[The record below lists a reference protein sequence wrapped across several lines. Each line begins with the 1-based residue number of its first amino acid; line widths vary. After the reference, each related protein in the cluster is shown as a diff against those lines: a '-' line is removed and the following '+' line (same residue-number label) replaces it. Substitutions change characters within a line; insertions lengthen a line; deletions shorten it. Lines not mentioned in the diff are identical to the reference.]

1 MKKVGRLFLAFILT
15 FALAIPTS
23 LQWSNTVSAAQIKE
37 VEAHGELFKN
47 DHKSKSWKSNGSDVR
62 LDLWF
67 DIAGDLDLDKFKA
80 TIKLQKKD
88 NSGKFKDTNLIYK
101 GVKPKGKDVKQK
113 FEFRGLEKGQ
123 IYRIYIDGYDHSYW
137 INNRVSY
144 ELHTISTPTNEYE
157 LTPHYSFNR
166 DGNDVLKFTINKT
179 KTNQDHN
186 LQFDGKVKYTI
197 KPDVGESVSQDA
209 IDISSKDDER
219 KIPISKF
226 TDDHLPAKKEAN
238 DSNTPKTKISV
249 TYVGKIDKL
258 DKDAVKYK
266 ITKDFT
272 ISQYKKTVKIDTK
285 QAGDKLNVSSKVNLG
300 DGVKDRKW
308 TIELLKKKDDGTAG
322 SPLKTKKPNDQ
333 NQSAKTFF
341 EHTDFGGDKKAIVKA
356 TYSGKMYSN
365 YPANDRKRAPRH
377 ISLYTASKTKNV
389 DAPPKPQDNSGNIGG
404 NNNGGSNN
412 GGGNNNGGNN
422 NGGNNNGGNKGGKN
436 EEKVNEDATI
446 DIKSKILEDDKV
458 EIKATLK
465 KVDDPKGTW
474 KLKFNDGETKTYE
487 EEKGSITK
495 TFSTK
500 NIEKDKVKFTAKFT
514 GKDSK
519 GKINVTKTEE
529 IKVKEEKDD
538 DQGDA
543 SGNNQDDDQGD
554 ASGNN
559 KDDNQGDASGNNQ
572 DDDQGDASGNNKQD
586 PPAKENKDAK
596 ITLTPT
602 ILENDQVEIKASLEN
617 AEEPNGTWTLT
628 FNEGD
633 PKTFENQG
641 ASITETYSTK
651 DIKETK
657 VPVTAKFVGKDKEN
671 KTIEQEITEQVTVK
685 KEITPPPV
693 VDATGDD
700 GGTTTDNDDEVVGQ
714 VVTPP
719 NSPSGQ
725 IGGQLPK
732 TATHYSTGL
741 IAGILFFISGAFVL
755 LWRRRTT

>member
-15 FALAIPTS
+15 FALAIPVS
-23 LQWSNTVSAAQIKE
+23 LQWSDVASAKRKDISDVKKHE
-37 VEAHGELFKN
+37 ENFKN
-47 DHKSKSWKSNGSDVR
+47 NHISDSWIHKGGGKIKVKIYYDVNGVIWAPDDGEIKVILQKYDEKGKKWNKYKSNEKKIEAKGRTTEQLVTFTDDLRAGHEYRLYFKHVR
-62 LDLWF
+62 IHSGPGISHRISYNVSQDSPASTN
-67 DIAGDLDLDKFKA
+67 DY
-80 TIKLQKKD
+80 KL
-88 NSGKFKDTNLIYK
+88 NANYI
-101 GVKPKGKDVKQK
+101 VKPG
-113 FEFRGLEKGQ
+113 
-123 IYRIYIDGYDHSYW
+123 
-137 INNRVSY
+137 
-144 ELHTISTPTNEYE
+144 
-157 LTPHYSFNR
+157 
-166 DGNDVLKFTINKT
+166 GNDDELKFTIKNKDNHEVPFEGIVT
-179 KTNQDHN
+179 YDIKPNNSDQSA
-186 LQFDGKVKYTI
+186 DGETDKKAGGNSRTI
-197 KPDVGESVSQDA
+197 K
-209 IDISSKDDER
+209 
-219 KIPISKF
+219 ISKF
-226 TDDHLPAKKEAN
+226 KEEEHLPNEWKVGDSENSRKKTTIN
-238 DSNTPKTKISV
+238 V
-249 TYVGKIDKL
+249 TYIGSIDGSK
-258 DKDAVKYK
+258 KNYK
-266 ITKDFT
+266 ITKTYNILRNNWTSELEVKSKDNNNGKLDVSAKVGRGNGERKFTFELKKEKNDTSNLDEIVQKDKDNKAQVSFARDKFNGFDKAHVKVTFTGQLNNDERVILQKATKT
-272 ISQYKKTVKIDTK
+272 IS
-285 QAGDKLNVSSKVNLG
+285 VN
-300 DGVKDRKW
+300 
-308 TIELLKKKDDGTAG
+308 
-322 SPLKTKKPNDQ
+322 KPKEPQ
-333 NQSAKTFF
+333 N
-341 EHTDFGGDKKAIVKA
+341 
-356 TYSGKMYSN
+356 SN
-365 YPANDRKRAPRH
+365 
-377 ISLYTASKTKNV
+377 
-389 DAPPKPQDNSGNIGG
+389 GG

-412 GGGNNNGGNN
+412 GGGNNNGGSNDGGNN